1 MSGQDVLDAFTRI
14 RCAAE
19 THMDHRDRERL
30 GWSEETVTE
39 ACTNQGLPQVKVI
52 PFNRNQEGRAIG
64 ADYLWWFLDQRSS
77 ACFGMLVQ
85 AKRISRGADR
95 WKVDIRHRQGR
106 QLADLL
112 ATARQLEVPAMY
124 GIYTGGLVLRA
135 DMPCFHDQA
144 PGCVGC
150 RRMAIS
156 MISAYQLADVWGSPT
171 TTADLVLTDGIPLEN
186 LVDPDLVT
194 GTVADVNLSEI
205 RPGQL
210 RDFLLLDQDGPLEV
224 AKRIFRAV
232 CEHRARGFSAAT
244 AEPLTIPGAPLF
256 PEVPNDTGHFPGPY
270 YRHFL
275 QGLRASPPSYVRQ
288 LQGEARRDDTMGY
301 VTAVSAPRG
310 PRRPRALRGVDV
322 DGVVLAT
329 M

>member
-1 MSGQDVLDAFTRI
+1 MDGYEVLEAFTRI
-14 RCAAE
+14 RVAAE
-19 THMDHRDRERL
+19 THMDQRDTDGL

-39 ACTNQGLPQVKVI
+39 VCSHRGLPVVNVI
-52 PFNRNQEGRAIG
+52 PFNRAQEGCAIG
-64 ADYLWWFLDQRSS
+64 ADYLWWFLDETSS

-85 AKRISRGADR
+85 AKRITRAGR
-95 WKVDIRHRQGR
+95 WKVDIRHKQGR
-106 QLADLL
+106 QLTDLL

-124 GIYTGGLVLRA
+124 GVYTGGLVLRA

-156 MISAYQLADVWGSPT
+156 MISAYQLADVWASPT
-171 TTADLVLTDGIPLEN
+171 TTADLVLTHGIPLEN

-194 GTVADVNLSEI
+194 GTVVDVNLSEI
-205 RPGQL
+205 QPSQL
-210 RDFLLLDQDGPLEV
+210 RDFLLLDQDGPVEV

-244 AEPLTIPGAPLF
+244 AEPITIPGAPLF
-256 PEVPNDTGHFPGPY
+256 PEVPDDTGHFPGPY
-270 YRHFL
+270 YRHFM
-275 QGLRASPPSYVRQ
+275 QGLRASPPPYVRH
-288 LQGEARRDDTMGY
+288 LQRQTRLDDTMGY
-301 VTAVSAPRG
+301 VTAVPGPRG

-322 DGVVLAT
+322 DGVVLVT
-329 M
+329 V